1 MTIRIRPHDPADR
14 EFILSLVGRFSAF
27 ELPEWRRAE
36 DVDRKNRA
44 SFEDALDQPAPDSA
58 IFLAEDENGAPAGFI
73 HLQTQS
79 DYFSGE
85 AHGYI
90 SDVAVAPDFEGRGVG
105 RLLLET
111 AEDWARSKG
120 YSLLSLYVFA
130 GNTRARQIYEKLGY
144 RPEVIKYGKSLR

>member
-1 MTIRIRPHDPADR
+1 MTIRIRMYQSSDR
-14 EFILSLVGRFSAF
+14 EFILSLVGRFSGF

-36 DVDRKNRA
+36 DVDRTNHA
-44 SFEDALDQPAPDSA
+44 SIAEALEEPDPGSA
-58 IFLAEDENGAPAGFI
+58 IFLAEVEKVPAGFI

-90 SDVAVAPDFEGRGVG
+90 SDVAVTPDFEGRGVG

-130 GNTRARQIYEKLGY
+130 GNTRTRQIYEKLGY
-144 RPEVIKYGKSLR
+144 CPEVIKYGKSLR